1 MAELFG
7 KDFRYVYEKVGCSI
21 MRKGDYLQRLEQ
33 LLYNIPAED
42 REEAL
47 QFYKDYLEDAGPEAE
62 EEVLRSLGTPEE
74 LAESI
79 RKALYGDNAEGDYTR
94 VYKDVPGT
102 YRAPFST
109 GGRFSG
115 AEAFGGAD
123 GQGNHNSG
131 AYAGEQYWD
140 KQGENTYTAGS
151 KAQAGK
157 QRKGRLT
164 AGQWII
170 FIILCLCAAPVI
182 VPVFG
187 TVLGV
192 VLAVVGV
199 LLGVLLAL
207 GLGGIAL
214 VIAAIVLIVVALV
227 KLIFSPFSS
236 LIMVGGGFLMVGLGL
251 IGIAFATWI
260 VCKILPAIFAGIT
273 RLFSG
278 ILRGR

>member
-1 MAELFG
+1 
-7 KDFRYVYEKVGCSI
+7 
-21 MRKGDYLQRLEQ
+21 MRKGDYLQRLDQ

-79 RKALYGDNAEGDYTR
+79 RKALYGDNADGDYTR

-115 AEAFGGAD
+115 GGAFGDTDEQKNDNGSAYSE
-123 GQGNHNSG
+123 GQYRGN
-131 AYAGEQYWD
+131 Y
-140 KQGENTYTAGS
+140 GENTYTTGS
-151 KAQAGK
+151 KTQAGK

-164 AGQWII
+164 AGQWLI

-192 VLAVVGV
+192 VLAIAGV
-199 LLGVLLAL
+199 LVGVLLAL

-214 VIAAIVLIVVALV
+214 VVAAIVVIVVALV
-227 KLIFSPFSS
+227 RLIFSPVTS
-236 LIMVGGGFLMVGLGL
+236 LIMVGGGLLMVGLGL

-260 VCKILPAIFAGIT
+260 VCKILPATFVGIT
-273 RLFSG
+273 KFLSG